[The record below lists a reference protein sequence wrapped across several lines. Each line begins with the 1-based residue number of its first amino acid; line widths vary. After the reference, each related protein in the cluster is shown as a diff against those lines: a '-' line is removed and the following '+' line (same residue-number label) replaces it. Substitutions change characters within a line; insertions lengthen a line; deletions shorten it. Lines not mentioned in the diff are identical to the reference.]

1 MVMTKKS
8 MFDIGIIGFGTVGTG
23 LVSSLQDNA
32 REIER
37 RLGYP
42 IRIKRIADLDT
53 NTDRGVEV
61 KSGTLSNDIEGLLG
75 DPDIDVVV
83 ELIGG
88 YEPAKTFILRALK
101 AGKHVVTANKA
112 LLAQH
117 GEEIFGKAT
126 EMGLEVGFEAA
137 VGGTIPVIRAIKE
150 GFSAN
155 RIEKIYGIVNGT
167 ANYILTKM
175 TEEGLDFETVLTEAQ
190 EKGFAE
196 ADPTF
201 DVDGIDSA
209 HKIAILANL
218 CFGTPVD
225 MDDILVEGIRRIE
238 PVDLEF
244 AEELGYRV
252 KLLVEAKR
260 IEDQLDVR
268 VCPTML
274 AKDQILAQVG
284 GSFNAIYI
292 KGNKSDANVLIG
304 KGAGSL
310 PTGAAVAADVM
321 EIARN
326 RVVASS
332 KGMVSRVPL
341 LSYSPEFREAISIR
355 PSSEILT
362 SYYLRFMVEDRP
374 GVLSAISGILGRN
387 DISIEAVI
395 QKGRLK
401 GGHVPLVMMTHRACE
416 KDVQNALAEIDGL
429 DFVGVPAMLIR
440 VEASEGQM

>member
-1 MVMTKKS
+1 MAEKS
-8 MFDIGIIGFGTVGTG
+8 ILDIGIIGFGTVGTG
-23 LVSSLQDNA
+23 LVSTLQDNA

-53 NTDRGVEV
+53 VTDRGVEV
-61 KSGTLSNDIEGLLG
+61 ESGILSNDVDGLLN

-83 ELIGG
+83 ELVGG
-88 YEPAKTFILRALK
+88 YEPAKTFILRALQV
-101 AGKHVVTANKA
+101 GKHVVTANKA

-155 RIEKIYGIVNGT
+155 KIEKIYGIVNGT

-218 CFGTPVD
+218 CFGTPVG
-225 MDDILVEGIRRIE
+225 MEDILVEGIRRIE
-238 PVDLEF
+238 PVDLDF

-260 IEDQLDVR
+260 IEGQLDVR

-274 AKDQILAQVG
+274 SKDQILAQVG
-284 GSFNAIYI
+284 GSFNAICI

-310 PTGAAVAADVM
+310 PTGAAVAADVI

-326 RVVASS
+326 RGIAAI
-332 KGMVSRVPL
+332 KGTVSRVPL
-341 LSYSPEFREAISIR
+341 LSYTSESREPIPIR
-355 PSSEILT
+355 PSSEILA
-362 SYYLRFMVEDRP
+362 SYYLRCMVEDRP

-395 QKGRLK
+395 QKGRLE
-401 GGHVPLVMMTHRACE
+401 GGHVPLVMMTHRARE
-416 KDVQNALAEIDGL
+416 KDVQKALTEIDGL
-429 DFVGVPAMLIR
+429 DFVGVPTMLIR

>member
-1 MVMTKKS
+1 MTEKS
-8 MFDIGIIGFGTVGTG
+8 TFDIGIIGFGTVGTG
-23 LVSSLQDNA
+23 LVSTLQDNA
-32 REIER
+32 DEIER

-42 IRIKRIADLDT
+42 IRIRRIADLDT
-53 NTDRGVEV
+53 TTNRSVQVPDGV
-61 KSGTLSNDIEGLLG
+61 LSQDVDGLLE
-75 DPDIDVVV
+75 DSEIDVVV
-83 ELIGG
+83 ELVGG
-88 YEPAKTFILRALK
+88 YEPAKTFILQALR

-117 GEEIFGKAT
+117 GEEIFSTAT

-137 VGGTIPVIRAIKE
+137 VGGTIPIIRAVKE
-150 GFSAN
+150 GFSSN
-155 RIEKIYGIVNGT
+155 TIETVYGIVNGT

-175 TEEGLDFETVLTEAQ
+175 TEEGLDFGTVLKEAQ
-190 EKGFAE
+190 EKGYAE

-218 CFGTPVD
+218 CFGTPVG
-225 MDDILVEGIRRIE
+225 MDEILIEGIRRIE

-244 AEELGYRV
+244 AKELGYRV

-260 IEDQLDVR
+260 VDGQLDVR

-274 AKDQILAQVG
+274 SQDQILAQVG

-292 KGNKSDANVLIG
+292 RGNKSDANILIG

-326 RVVASS
+326 RRLAATR
-332 KGMVSRVPL
+332 GTGSRVPL
-341 LSYSPEFREAISIR
+341 LGYPPESRESIQIR
-355 PSSEILT
+355 PSSEIVT
-362 SYYLRFMVEDRP
+362 SYYLRCMVEDRP

-387 DISIEAVI
+387 DISIGAVI
-395 QKGRLK
+395 QKGRLEE
-401 GGHVPLVMMTHRACE
+401 GHVPLVMMTHEARE
-416 KDVQNALAEIDGL
+416 KDVQTALTEIDEL
-429 DFVGVPAMLIR
+429 DFVSLPTMLIR
-440 VEASEGQM
+440 VETSEGQM